1 MAAAAGLVAFFKTPP
16 APIHKCRI
24 ITVGSIDLI
33 TTALTPTA
41 YKVTILEKDTVQ
53 FERTLAGETERIAV
67 SISTIVA
74 VIYSGEN
81 ELTIAV
87 SI

>member
-1 MAAAAGLVAFFKTPP
+1 MSAAAGLVAFFSSPP

-24 ITVGSIDLI
+24 VTVGIIDLI

-41 YKVTILEKDTVQ
+41 YTVSILGKDTVQ
-53 FERTLAGETERIAV
+53 FERKLAGKTERIAV